1 MLSGAKFTP
10 VVVRQ
15 DRNVIRQS
23 QERNSSLTAISRQRH
38 NLKFTV
44 GPTDVKGREMPGQ
57 RKGLREAGG
66 KVPSAGP
73 APPRSVPGL
82 LSGAAAIPESGR
94 LLVGRFVGP
103 VFLTEPRDPLQVQVR
118 K

>member
-38 NLKFTV
+38 ILKFTV
-44 GPTDVKGREMPGQ
+44 GLTDVKGREMPAQ

-73 APPRSVPGL
+73 APARSVPGH
-82 LSGAAAIPESGR
+82 LSGVAAIPESGETA
-94 LLVGRFVGP
+94 GRAICGP
-103 VFLTEPRDPLQVQVR
+103 GIPY
-118 K
+118 

>member
-1 MLSGAKFTP
+1 MTTTNEQTSLNVIGARFTP
-10 VVVRQ
+10 VVVRP

-23 QERNSSLTAISRQRH
+23 QERNSSLTAISRQRRS
-38 NLKFTV
+38 LKFTV

-82 LSGAAAIPESGR
+82 LSGAAAIPESGETA
-94 LLVGRFVGP
+94 GRAICGP
-103 VFLTEPRDPLQVQVR
+103 GIPY
-118 K
+118 